1 MARDRANIR
10 TDIWADTHW
19 RSLSHDAQWLYH
31 FILESPSLNLCGV
44 ADWRPAK
51 WSAMAADVSREQIE
65 TWAVELEREHF
76 LVIDHDTEEVLV
88 RSFFRHD
95 GILAQP
101 NPMKGA
107 AREFASIGSARIRG
121 VISHELRRLQQEFP
135 EGMGKAN
142 VWVLVGD
149 LRTLL
154 KTPPID
160 IRNPSGNPSPN
171 PSDTSTSTS
180 TSTEASLLHAVGEAK
195 LKETRIPADWVPAK
209 THYELART
217 LGVDVVT
224 EADAFRLHAETH
236 DRHAAR
242 WNAAFTTWLKK
253 AKPSA
258 RRADPDA
265 WMQR

>member
-19 RSLSHDAQWLYH
+19 RSLTHHAQWLYH
-31 FILESPSLNLCGV
+31 FILESPTLNLCGV

-51 WSAMAADVSREQIE
+51 WSGMSASVKRSDIE
-65 TWAVELEREHF
+65 EWALELEREHF
-76 LVIDHDTEEVLV
+76 IVVDRDTEEVLI

-95 GILAQP
+95 GILSQP

-107 AREFASIGSARIRG
+107 AREYAGIGSALIRG
-121 VISHELRRLQQEFP
+121 VISHELNRLQKEFP
-135 EGMGKAN
+135 DGVGKSN
-142 VWVLVGD
+142 VWVQVGD

-154 KTPPID
+154 KTLPID
-160 IRNPSGNPSPN
+160 IRNPSGNPSEN

-180 TSTEASLLHAVGEAK
+180 TSTEASLPANEAK
-195 LKETRIPADWVPAK
+195 LKETRIPTDWVPSKA
-209 THYELART
+209 HYDLARE
-217 LGVDVVT
+217 LGLNVGK

-253 AKPSA
+253 ANPPKPNRDWA
-258 RRADPDA
+258 LRA
-265 WMQR
+265 